1 MLGSGAGKGH
11 RGLRLDL
18 PLDPLCPTGPS
29 LPASRTPQ
37 PFAMCPVLSRFAFLS
52 RNTHNEKFASLSTV
66 TCTVRQRGVPPR
78 CHAAIARGPPA
89 PERSHRPAL
98 KPCLSPIDS
107 DPRSPAPAP
116 AGTTPTTLSMN

>member
-11 RGLRLDL
+11 RGLGLDL
-18 PLDPLCPTGPS
+18 PLDPLCSTGPS

-37 PFAMCPVLSRFAFLS
+37 RFTMCPVLSCFAFLS

-89 PERSHRPAL
+89 PERSHRPTL
-98 KPCLSPIDS
+98 KPCP
-107 DPRSPAPAP
+107 P
-116 AGTTPTTLSMN
+116 

>member
-1 MLGSGAGKGH
+1 MLRSGAGKGH
-11 RGLRLDL
+11 RGLGLDL

-66 TCTVRQRGVPPR
+66 TCTVRQRGVPPH
-78 CHAAIARGPPA
+78 CHSHGPRPPSSGTFSPA
-89 PERSHRPAL
+89 HTEA
-98 KPCLSPIDS
+98 LSPVDA